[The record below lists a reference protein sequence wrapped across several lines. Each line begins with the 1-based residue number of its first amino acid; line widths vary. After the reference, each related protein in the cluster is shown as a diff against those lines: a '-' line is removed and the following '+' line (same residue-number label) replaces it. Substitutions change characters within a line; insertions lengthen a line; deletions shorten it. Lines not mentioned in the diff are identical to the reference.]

1 MIETEDTIRKLDK
14 DVALIKQKLDILE
27 NNHLAHIKKDVYH
40 FVFTNFCGIGPID
53 LIRLNIHT
61 GISELFDVK
70 TDNDDHHR
78 KRERTELQI
87 KLGVKNLYVNLRK
100 RTIRVDGKVEELQT

>member
-1 MIETEDTIRKLDK
+1 MQFYNRGIKAHLL
-14 DVALIKQKLDILE
+14 AAQHLID
-27 NNHLAHIKKDVYH
+27 DDH

>member
-1 MIETEDTIRKLDK
+1 MQFYNRGIKAHLL
-14 DVALIKQKLDILE
+14 AAQHLID
-27 NNHLAHIKKDVYH
+27 DDH

-53 LIRLNIHT
+53 LVRLNIHT
-61 GISELFDVK
+61 GKTELFDVK
-70 TDNDDHHR
+70 TDKDDSHR
-78 KRERTELQI
+78 KRARTELQI

>member
-1 MIETEDTIRKLDK
+1 MKFYNRGIAAHLTAAIDLLD
-14 DVALIKQKLDILE
+14 DD
-27 NNHLAHIKKDVYH
+27 HL
-40 FVFTNFCGIGPID
+40 VFQNFCGIGPID
-53 LIRLNIHT
+53 ITRLNIHT
-61 GISELFDVK
+61 GKTDFFDVK

>member
-1 MIETEDTIRKLDK
+1 MQFYNRGIKAHLL
-14 DVALIKQKLDILE
+14 AAQHLID
-27 NNHLAHIKKDVYH
+27 DDH

-61 GISELFDVK
+61 GKTELFDVK
-70 TDNDDHHR
+70 TDKDDSHR

-100 RTIRVDGKVEELQT
+100 RTIRVEGKVEELRI

>member
-1 MIETEDTIRKLDK
+1 MQFYNRGIKAHLL
-14 DVALIKQKLDILE
+14 AAQHLID
-27 NNHLAHIKKDVYH
+27 DDH

-53 LIRLNIHT
+53 LVRLNIHT
-61 GISELFDVK
+61 GKTDLFDVK
-70 TDNDDHHR
+70 TDKDDSHR

>member
-1 MIETEDTIRKLDK
+1 MQFYNRGIKAHLL
-14 DVALIKQKLDILE
+14 AAQHLID
-27 NNHLAHIKKDVYH
+27 DDH

-100 RTIRVDGKVEELQT
+100 RTIRVDGKVEELRT

>member
-1 MIETEDTIRKLDK
+1 MKFFNRGIKAHLL
-14 DVALIKQKLDILE
+14 AASHLIDDD
-27 NNHLAHIKKDVYH
+27 HY
-40 FVFTNFCGIGPID
+40 VFTNFCGIGPID
-53 LIRLNIHT
+53 IVRLNIKT
-61 GISELFDVK
+61 KSFELYDVK

-78 KRERTELQI
+78 RRERTELQI

>member
-1 MIETEDTIRKLDK
+1 MQFYNRGIKAHLL
-14 DVALIKQKLDILE
+14 AAQHLID
-27 NNHLAHIKKDVYH
+27 DDH

-53 LIRLNIHT
+53 LVRLNIHT
-61 GISELFDVK
+61 GKTELFDVK
-70 TDNDDHHR
+70 TDKDGGHR
-78 KRERTELQI
+78 KRERSELQI